1 MWRSGGARAG
11 DANKAAPVFGVAEL
25 GGRQKEPGRA
35 EAGLPA
41 KGFFQAVF
49 KEPPRRAALSG
60 NTLFGW
66 RWLSCPGAGAQPA
79 RRQGPSPALMGKKS
93 PLAGGASYQSCAT
106 GQRHEQQRSQWS
118 CRDKSP
124 VALSLAGLLA
134 SLLCPLAVASW
145 TPALGCFTD

>member
-35 EAGLPA
+35 GAGLPA

-60 NTLFGW
+60 NTLFGR
-66 RWLSCPGAGAQPA
+66 RWLSSPGAGAQPA
-79 RRQGPSPALMGKKS
+79 RRQGPSPALMGKKIT
-93 PLAGGASYQSCAT
+93 AGGRCFLPKLCRGSASRAAA
-106 GQRHEQQRSQWS
+106 
-118 CRDKSP
+118 KP
-124 VALSLAGLLA
+124 VELPRQIPGRPVPRRAAGIPFV
-134 SLLCPLAVASW
+134 S
-145 TPALGCFTD
+145 LGCSKLDPGSWLVY